1 MAEEGTT
8 RGYDPNRQV
17 GARAEL
23 ELEHM
28 IGFSTHSGGDGS
40 VQFHPRDPDVIVSHI
55 GCLLIIG
62 NIKDPHGQ
70 IFLHGHTEEITCLAI
85 SPSGNL
91 IASGQAS
98 SVREP
103 NSEALVIVWDYATR
117 RQIYSLG
124 QLHDGIAFSRRAP
137 RRPAAPSRQRGRPV
151 ARAPARPAP
160 TAPARQT
167 AGTA

>member
-1 MAEEGTT
+1 MAS
-8 RGYDPNRQV
+8 DP
-17 GARAEL
+17 L
-23 ELEHM
+23 ELEHL
-28 IGFSTHSGGDGS
+28 IGFCA
-40 VQFHPRDPDVIVSHI
+40 VQFHPRDPNVLISHI
-55 GCLLIIG
+55 GCLVIIG
-62 NIKDPHGQ
+62 KADDAHQ
-70 IFLHGHTEEITCLAI
+70 QEFLRGHTEEITCLAI

-151 ARAPARPAP
+151 ARAPAPHRLRPRAKP
-160 TAPARQT
+160 QEPRDAHQLLARRSIPRRV
-167 AGTA
+167 